1 MFSSLFY
8 LTDNNSSTESRV
20 RRKRGYFR
28 LKDAS
33 KSIKSAHIFNPNN
46 CGGERI
52 LFESSLRLIFS
63 KGTGS
68 DPKYPNETSLIIGND
83 RKLDVA
89 KELASLQV
97 SGNQHN
103 TVESNE

>member
-1 MFSSLFY
+1 M
-8 LTDNNSSTESRV
+8 
-20 RRKRGYFR
+20 
-28 LKDAS
+28 
-33 KSIKSAHIFNPNN
+33 
-46 CGGERI
+46 

-63 KGTGS
+63 KGMGS
-68 DPKYPNETSLIIGND
+68 GLKYPNETSLIIGND

>member
-1 MFSSLFY
+1 M
-8 LTDNNSSTESRV
+8 
-20 RRKRGYFR
+20 
-28 LKDAS
+28 
-33 KSIKSAHIFNPNN
+33 FNPNN

-63 KGTGS
+63 KRTGS
-68 DPKYPNETSLIIGND
+68 GLKYPNETFLIIGND

-97 SGNQHN
+97 SGNQHD